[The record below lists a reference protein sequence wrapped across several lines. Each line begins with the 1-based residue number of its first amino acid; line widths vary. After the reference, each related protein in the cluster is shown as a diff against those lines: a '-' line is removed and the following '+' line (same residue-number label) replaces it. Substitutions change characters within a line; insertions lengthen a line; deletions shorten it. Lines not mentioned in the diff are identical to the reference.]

1 MTMMYF
7 GWCQVAIVVPTQWRN
22 NSLTHSQQ
30 PISGGIPVELKAGA
44 GVVYTH
50 IILHWGSNYSRK
62 LRRTVHGGFSPFAL
76 RDGDPFTQYLN
87 PNVQEVF
94 HRWEAQSR
102 RKQDLTEAALRAALS
117 ADAIGYDMALD
128 GLRPGVGS
136 KGKLL
141 QTVFLT
147 KAAFFIRLHKRPDLL
162 ANVSERIARASVSS
176 HSICLLYTSDAA
188 DE

>member
-1 MTMMYF
+1 M
-7 GWCQVAIVVPTQWRN
+7 
-22 NSLTHSQQ
+22 
-30 PISGGIPVELKAGA
+30 
-44 GVVYTH
+44 
-50 IILHWGSNYSRK
+50 
-62 LRRTVHGGFSPFAL
+62 
-76 RDGDPFTQYLN
+76 
-87 PNVQEVF
+87 QEVF

-117 ADAIGYDMALD
+117 ADAIAYDKALD

-176 HSICLLYTSDAA
+176 HSITLNWGPAFADRFTVEESILLWQRFARMEELLHGDREQFMPAFQAEAMTHAFIDMPTGFGVNELTSIW
-188 DE
+188 